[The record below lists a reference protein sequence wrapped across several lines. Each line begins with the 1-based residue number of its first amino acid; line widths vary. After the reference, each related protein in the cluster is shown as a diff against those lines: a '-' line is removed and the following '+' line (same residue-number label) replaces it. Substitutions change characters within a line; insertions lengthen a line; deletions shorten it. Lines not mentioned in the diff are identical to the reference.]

1 MTEATKDA
9 AIRPAAPADAG
20 TILRLIREL
29 AAFEGLAEQVRAA
42 EADILR
48 DGFGARPRFQCL
60 LAELDG
66 QAVGFALYFY
76 IYSTFEGRPGIY
88 LEDLYVAEAARG
100 HSIGR
105 RLMARLATIALEQD
119 CRRIDLAM
127 LHWNPARR
135 FYERLGLTQVADW
148 LPFRLEGEA
157 LRQLADQG

>member
-1 MTEATKDA
+1 MTEPTKDA
-9 AIRPAAPADAG
+9 VIRPAAPTDAG

-42 EADILR
+42 ETDILR
-48 DGFGARPRFQCL
+48 DGFGAEPRFQCL
-60 LAELDG
+60 LAEVDG
-66 QAVGFALYFY
+66 HAVGFALYFY
-76 IYSTFEGRPGIY
+76 NYSTFEGRPGIY

-100 HSIGR
+100 QGIGL
-105 RLMARLATIALEQD
+105 RLMAHLAAIALAQG

-127 LHWNPARR
+127 LHWNPARL
-135 FYERLGLTQVADW
+135 FYERLGLTQIADW